1 MARPQQQKEKS
12 EFEQK
17 TLEIRRVTRV
27 VEGGKRFSFRAA
39 IVLGDLKGRVGIGV
53 AKGGDVALA
62 IEKATR
68 QAKKDM
74 ISIPITEKGSIAHE
88 TSAKYGTAQVLLK
101 PATEGRGLVA
111 GGPVRAVCAL
121 VGIKHIT
128 AKIIRSKNKV
138 NIARSTLEALKK
150 L

>member
-1 MARPQQQKEKS
+1 MARPHQERPKG

-62 IEKATR
+62 IEKASR
-68 QAKKDM
+68 QAKKNM
-74 ISIPITEKGSIAHE
+74 ITVPITDKGSIAHE
-88 TSAKYGTAQVLLK
+88 VYAKYGTAQVLLK
-101 PATEGRGLVA
+101 PAAEGRGL
-111 GGPVRAVCAL
+111 
-121 VGIKHIT
+121 I
-128 AKIIRSKNKV
+128 
-138 NIARSTLEALKK
+138 
-150 L
+150 